1 MYMYIDI
8 IYLSVSIYI
17 VYIITEV
24 VFDIQ
29 WLDLMTLFYN
39 KAGIILFQELLEGM
53 WHKWRTTYYNESW
66 NKFHSSLC

>member
-1 MYMYIDI
+1 MYIDI
-8 IYLSVSIYI
+8 IYLPVSIYI

-39 KAGIILFQELLEGM
+39 KAGIILFQELLKGM